1 MKRAL
6 RGGAGAGFLAGRMNV
21 HHLEL
26 FYYVAKHGGISAAVR
41 AIPYGIQQP
50 AVSGQMGKLEQELGV
65 KLFERSPFRLTVA
78 GEKLFAHVQPFFEG
92 LKGVAAEL
100 KGAAGPELRIGGA
113 ELVLRDHLPAVVQG
127 VRKRYPQVRIS
138 LRTTG
143 FQSQVE
149 EWLRE
154 GQIDLAF
161 VPVPARAPAGL
172 GLTRF
177 ARLPVVLEVPRESKV
192 KHAAELWARKTITE
206 PLICLQK
213 DARFVQD
220 FFATLKKR
228 GVTWPHMI
236 EATSLDLVA
245 RYVANGDGIGLSV
258 LVDPKA
264 KPRGVRVLPL
274 EGFTPVTMG
283 ALWRGQASGPVQAAI
298 DGVRDYATK
307 RWPEW
312 ACAE

>member
-1 MKRAL
+1 M
-6 RGGAGAGFLAGRMNV
+6 
-21 HHLEL
+21 
-26 FYYVAKHGGISAAVR
+26 
-41 AIPYGIQQP
+41 
-50 AVSGQMGKLEQELGV
+50 
-65 KLFERSPFRLTVA
+65 
-78 GEKLFAHVQPFFEG
+78 QPFFDG
-92 LKGVAAEL
+92 LKNVAAEL

-177 ARLPVVLEVPRESKV
+177 ARLPVVLEVPRASQV
-192 KHAAELWARKTITE
+192 KRAEELWARKTIAE
-206 PLICLQK
+206 PLICLQR

-220 FFATLKKR
+220 FFSVLKKR
-228 GVTWPHMI
+228 GVSWPHVI

-283 ALWRGQASGPVQAAI
+283 ALWRGQATGPVQAAI